1 MNGTFF
7 FLDLLN
13 TPAGFLVSGLI
24 GLMFGFFLEQAGF
37 GSSRKLTGVFYF
49 KDMAVVKVMF
59 TAVVVALVGYR
70 YLTALGWLQA
80 GDVYIMPTYW
90 GAAIVGGI
98 IFGIGFVMGGWCP
111 GTAIV
116 GLASAKL
123 DALVFLV
130 GAVLGG
136 IFFNEIYAAVA
147 PLYNGLCAGA
157 VTLSDT
163 LGLSMNILTLA
174 VCAIAVL
181 AFAGSTRLEA
191 RFGGAPPPDAATRR
205 RRRWAAGALLVLAV
219 GLFVMPSP
227 TPVAATA
234 AATAPPATFLDK
246 VAAGEDHIDPA
257 EAARRMMASEPGLLV
272 VDIRPAP
279 DFALFHLPGA
289 VNVPLEQLP
298 LRLSELGEAKTII
311 LYSNG
316 TTHAAQAWL
325 ALRHLGFSNVFV
337 LTDGLVG
344 FWRDCLTPPSL
355 GEWPL
360 DGQTAKAL
368 NAEYAKRKTYFI
380 DQAPVAAAATSAEPK
395 PDAAVAET
403 VPAMPEPGVAKHLV
417 STEWLASVTNA
428 PEIKIV
434 DVRPKGTAFTTAHIP
449 GAAYLSCESL
459 RSTIDGIPAM
469 VIPADE
475 IAMQLGRIGVKRT
488 DTVVL
493 YSDNL
498 RDATLVSMALARVG
512 HPEYAVLHGGLNK
525 WVAEQRPVTSD
536 IPTPTAVTYKP
547 VKGADTFTADIA
559 DVKAVLNDGKTVI
572 LDVRFADYFAGKKS
586 DEARAGHIPGA
597 VNREYTFDL
606 VPGSELWQSTDRLKA
621 AYEGLGI
628 TTHTPVIVHCRTGH
642 QASQTYFLLK
652 HLLGVKNVRW
662 FDASWSAWAAR
673 KDLPVAQ

>member
-7 FLDLLN
+7 SLDLLN
-13 TPAGFLVSGLI
+13 TPIGFLVAGLI
-24 GLMFGFFLEQAGF
+24 GLLFGFFLEQAGF
-37 GSSRKLTGVFYF
+37 GSSRKLTGIFYL
-49 KDMAVVKVMF
+49 KDMAVLKVMF

-70 YLTALGWLQA
+70 YLTAFGWLRA
-80 GDVYIMPTYW
+80 ADVYIMPTYW

-98 IFGIGFVMGGWCP
+98 IFGVGFVMGGWCP
-111 GTAIV
+111 GTAII

-136 IFFNEIYAAVA
+136 IFFNEVYGAVA

-163 LGLSMNILTLA
+163 LGLPMNVLA
-174 VCAIAVL
+174 LALCAIAVL
-181 AFAGSTRLEA
+181 LFAGSAWVET
-191 RFGGAPPPDAATRR
+191 RFGGVPRPDAATRR
-205 RRRWAAGALLVLAV
+205 RRRWAAATVLILAI
-219 GLFVMPSP
+219 GLFFVPDRG
-227 TPVAATA
+227 PVATTAPATA
-234 AATAPPATFLDK
+234 APETFLED
-246 VAAGEDHIDPA
+246 VAAGEDHIDPLD
-257 EAARRMMASEPGLLV
+257 AAPLMMASEPGLLV

-298 LRLSELGEAKTII
+298 SRLSELSAGKTII

-360 DGQTAKAL
+360 DEQTAKAL
-368 NAEYAKRKTYFI
+368 YAEYVKRKAYFI
-380 DQAPVAAAATSAEPK
+380 DQAPVAAAATSAEPR

-403 VPAMPEPGVAKHLV
+403 VPAMPEPGLAQHLV
-417 STEWLASVTNA
+417 STEWLASMA
-428 PEIKIV
+428 DDGKPKIL
-434 DVRPKGTAFTTAHIP
+434 DVRPKGSAYTTAHIP
-449 GAAYLSCESL
+449 GAVYLSCESL
-459 RSTIDGIPAM
+459 RSTINGIPAM

-475 IAMQLGRIGVKRT
+475 IAMQLGRIGMKRN

-547 VKGADTFTADIA
+547 VKGADTFTVDIG
-559 DVKAVLNDGKTVI
+559 DVKAVIDDGKTVI
-572 LDVRFADYFAGKKS
+572 LDVRPADYFAGKKS

-597 VNREYTFDL
+597 VNREYTLDL
-606 VPGSELWQSTDRLKA
+606 VPGRELWQSDDRLKG
-621 AYEGLGI
+621 AYASLGI
-628 TTHTPVIVHCRTGH
+628 TAETPVIVHCRTGH

-652 HLLGVKNVRW
+652 HLLGLRNVRW

-673 KDLPVAQ
+673 KDLPVQQ